1 MEKTTPPANRSAPL
15 DALRAVA
22 VLLVLGRHFPE
33 ARPGETLP
41 GWMELW
47 LRGGWIGEIRYGHFL
62 ARRACKIYPAF
73 YFMFGAVLLFAA
85 QMGRP
90 FVGWPVVLSEIFFV
104 QNYGPALFPHS
115 WSLAVEEHFYLLL
128 PLLLLAVRG
137 KSDVPFARLP
147 WLFVAVAVLA
157 LAARIV
163 TTQTLGFR
171 LKTHLFPTH
180 LRLDALLFGVS
191 GFLPAADLAA
201 FDADTR
207 SYVRGLWERWWPR
220 RAEFE
225 RLAIAP
231 AFWRMAGQRPA
242 NHPQRRLAALAGIIR
257 HWPKIRA
264 LRDRCAPAEVH
275 EFFAQ
280 LRDEYWDHHYTVS
293 SRPAAKRMALVG
305 ASRVTEMLANVFFPL
320 AIAADPARWTGFKTL
335 RAPLANQRVEVA
347 ALRLFADSPRAG
359 EFLKFAAL
367 QQGLLQVYEDF
378 CLRDASDCEQCP
390 FPRQLAGW

>member
-47 LRGGWIGEIRYGHFL
+47 LRGGWIGVDLFFVLSGFLVSGLLFREYRRFGEIRYGHFL

-180 LRLDALLFGVS
+180 LRLDALLFGVLLS
-191 GFLPAADLAA
+191 WATQFHPAALERVWARFRWPGAWRPLACIGA
-201 FDADTR
+201 YSYSIYLWHIPVRFFGLAWLPREASPLARGAAYLALSIGIGIFAAWLIERPFLAWRDRLFPTR
-207 SYVRGLWERWWPR
+207 SQAAPSSCPSISPGDRDVR
-220 RAEFE
+220 
-225 RLAIAP
+225 
-231 AFWRMAGQRPA
+231 
-242 NHPQRRLAALAGIIR
+242 H
-257 HWPKIRA
+257 
-264 LRDRCAPAEVH
+264 
-275 EFFAQ
+275 
-280 LRDEYWDHHYTVS
+280 
-293 SRPAAKRMALVG
+293 
-305 ASRVTEMLANVFFPL
+305 
-320 AIAADPARWTGFKTL
+320 
-335 RAPLANQRVEVA
+335 RAP
-347 ALRLFADSPRAG
+347 
-359 EFLKFAAL
+359 
-367 QQGLLQVYEDF
+367 
-378 CLRDASDCEQCP
+378 
-390 FPRQLAGW
+390 

>member
-47 LRGGWIGEIRYGHFL
+47 LRGGWIGVDLFFVLSGFLVSGLLFREYRRFGEIRYGHFL

-73 YFMFGAVLLFAA
+73 YFMCGAVLLFAA

-163 TTQTLGFR
+163 TTQTLDFR

-180 LRLDALLFGVS
+180 LRLDALLFGVLLS
-191 GFLPAADLAA
+191 WATQFHPAALERVWARFRWPLAVAAGALALPAFFLEIGSGWYLHTVGLTGLALASGVLLLFALRWPGAWRPLA
-201 FDADTR
+201 FIGAYSYSIYLWHIPVRFFGLAWLPREASPLARGAAYLALSIGIGIFAAWLIERPFLAWRDRLFPTR
-207 SYVRGLWERWWPR
+207 SQAAPSSCPSISPGDRDVR
-220 RAEFE
+220 
-225 RLAIAP
+225 
-231 AFWRMAGQRPA
+231 
-242 NHPQRRLAALAGIIR
+242 H
-257 HWPKIRA
+257 
-264 LRDRCAPAEVH
+264 
-275 EFFAQ
+275 
-280 LRDEYWDHHYTVS
+280 
-293 SRPAAKRMALVG
+293 
-305 ASRVTEMLANVFFPL
+305 
-320 AIAADPARWTGFKTL
+320 
-335 RAPLANQRVEVA
+335 RAP
-347 ALRLFADSPRAG
+347 
-359 EFLKFAAL
+359 
-367 QQGLLQVYEDF
+367 
-378 CLRDASDCEQCP
+378 
-390 FPRQLAGW
+390 